1 MSVLAWA
8 WCPQMARAV
17 SSATAFR
24 PVNPEELKMTNEPAA
39 PGAPAIILYREV
51 YRDDGDVYIDPSLN
65 TYASGRPGH
74 EDDYFRIKI
83 LTEEGRKYANVEI
96 LYNPEVRNIT
106 GIHARTIKPDGS
118 IVNFD
123 GKVATKL
130 LLKAGGTRYLAK
142 TLTLPDV
149 QIGSILEYF
158 YTIDLSETHI
168 TASRWILS
176 NELFTKAASFSL
188 MPYGD
193 ENYPFHNYLR
203 CITQN
208 MGPGAPQ
215 PIQGPDKIIRLQ
227 VANIPAFVTENLMP
241 PENELKERVDF
252 SYSEDEPA
260 PDVNHF
266 WAKVGKRLDDKLES
280 FIGKR
285 KAMEQ
290 AVSGIV
296 GPDDPPEVKLQK
308 IYARVQQMH
317 NTSYEVRKT
326 EEELKRAKEK
336 PPVNAEE
343 VWKRGEASGQQ
354 LTWLY
359 LAMVRAAGFEA
370 YGVWT
375 ASRESYFFD
384 PGSMLSRRLD
394 SNLVLI
400 KLNGKNIFCDPG
412 AAFVPFGFLP
422 WQETGVMGLQLDK
435 QGVSWVQTL
444 VPTAAQTRSER
455 RANLTLTDTG
465 DLEGKLTVT
474 YMDMEAAAFRR
485 NARNADEPARNRYL
499 ENIQK
504 GYIPAASDV
513 NLTNQPEWKN
523 SAAPL
528 VAEFDLKVP
537 GWASRAGHH
546 FMVPVGLFSAHE
558 KHVFDHAERVHP
570 IYIDYPYTH
579 SDDVNI
585 QIPAGWQVSSLPAG
599 WQYTAPNGVSYS
611 LTAANDQGKLHIS
624 RTLTVDFILME
635 AKYYSALREHFQ
647 QIKTTDDQQIV
658 LDPSPAR
665 AAN

>member
-8 WCPQMARAV
+8 WGPQTASAV

-24 PVNPEELKMTNEPAA
+24 PVNPEELKMTSEPAA

-51 YRDDGDVYIDPSLN
+51 YRDDGNARISGTDLS
-65 TYASGRPGH
+65 YASGRPGH

-83 LTEEGRKYANVEI
+83 LTEEGRKYAYIEI
-96 LYNPEVRNIT
+96 PISSGTGNIT
-106 GIHARTIKPDGS
+106 NIHARSIKPDGS
-118 IVNFD
+118 IVDFD

-130 LLKAGGTRYLAK
+130 LVKAGDIRYLAK

-149 QIGSILEYF
+149 QIGSIIEYF

-168 TASRWILS
+168 IFSRWILS

-188 MPYGD
+188 KPYGD
-193 ENYPFHNYLR
+193 ENYPFNYYLQ
-203 CITQN
+203 CISQN

-215 PIQGPDKIIRLQ
+215 PVQGPDKIIRLQ

-241 PENELKERVDF
+241 PVNEVKERVDF
-252 SYSEDEPA
+252 SYSEDEPDT
-260 PDVNHF
+260 DVNHF
-266 WAKVGKRLDDKLES
+266 WAKAGKRLDDKLEG

-290 AVSGIV
+290 AVSEIV
-296 GPDDPPEVKLQK
+296 GPNDPPEVKLQK

-336 PPVNAEE
+336 PPVNVEDI
-343 VWKRGEASGQQ
+343 WKRGEANGQQ

-359 LAMVRAAGFEA
+359 LALVRAAGFEA
-370 YGVWT
+370 YGVWV
-375 ASRESYFFD
+375 ASRENYFFD
-384 PGSMLSRRLD
+384 PRSMLSTRLD
-394 SNLVLI
+394 SNLVVI

-455 RANLTLTDTG
+455 RAILTLTDTG

-485 NARNADEPARNRYL
+485 NARNADEPARKTYL

-504 GYIPAASDV
+504 GYIPAASEV
-513 NLTNQPEWKN
+513 KLTNQPEWKN
-523 SAAPL
+523 SALPL

-537 GWASRAGHH
+537 GWASQAGHH
-546 FMVPVGLFSAHE
+546 FMVPVGLFGARE

-570 IYIDYPYTH
+570 IYVDYPYTR
-579 SDDVNI
+579 SDDITI
-585 QIPAGWQVSSLPAG
+585 QIPAGWQVSSLPSG

-624 RTLTVDFILME
+624 RTMTVDFILME
-635 AKYYSALREHFQ
+635 AKYYPTLRDHFQ
-647 QIKTTDDQQIV
+647 EIKSTDNEQIV
-658 LDPSPAR
+658 LDSGGAR